1 MNDQD
6 ILTHIQALVE
16 EEHSLR
22 EGAGDG
28 QAPDQARLKYV
39 EESLDQCWDLLR
51 QRRAKKELA
60 RLESQLHRVTERIER
75 LHAEM
80 AAHASDYG
88 RLAALQTQLD
98 GLSDERDELELA
110 WLEAAE
116 ALEDAG

>member
-1 MNDQD
+1 MAAD
-6 ILTHIQALVE
+6 
-16 EEHSLR
+16 
-22 EGAGDG
+22 
-28 QAPDQARLKYV
+28 
-39 EESLDQCWDLLR
+39 